1 MLEYVIKGKYAEI
14 VGATD
19 DETIIE
25 IPKKID
31 DYIVVKIQE
40 NAFIEHPSLISI
52 TIPKTVKVIGSYA
65 FASCKKL
72 KKVIIEEGLQYIND
86 WAFIS
91 CNIDSIELPE
101 SLIYLG
107 DNAFVGSKCYN
118 KIKAWKDER
127 KVLTQVNNK
136 SKYDMCIFPTK
147 AIKKNTNISKNF
159 VEQFKSYQ
167 DLQMSN
173 YKENV
178 DALYSLDLPYIFD
191 NHEFIVA
198 VNSNEKLEDISI
210 YIPSSTYMNVGN
222 YADNDPDF
230 ILFELE
236 IYSTNVLLG
245 SVFFKIPYPDDVTLK
260 IVNISY
266 NNGVNIIKILPSIAS
281 FGSGNIDREFAV
293 NYYDE
298 VLAKFKTAYNNRII
312 TFDEYEVIEKKLTI
326 MGKNKALQ
334 FVRSIEN
341 APLLSLILKL
351 FKLVSQDSDYSDK
364 LAEINDYLDDE
375 INYYYNEIKDIDSL
389 HKVAFNVSSQFKFL
403 NYITELDS
411 DKLCEKYGLKLI
423 DNKGIE
429 ISEQRLNELSD
440 LFFESEELYNIHG
453 YLYDD
458 ILFEI
463 ANFIEEYYDNKLID
477 YIEHFNK

>member
-1 MLEYVIKGKYAEI
+1 
-14 VGATD
+14 
-19 DETIIE
+19 
-25 IPKKID
+25 
-31 DYIVVKIQE
+31 
-40 NAFIEHPSLISI
+40 
-52 TIPKTVKVIGSYA
+52 
-65 FASCKKL
+65 
-72 KKVIIEEGLQYIND
+72 
-86 WAFIS
+86 
-91 CNIDSIELPE
+91 
-101 SLIYLG
+101 
-107 DNAFVGSKCYN
+107 
-118 KIKAWKDER
+118 
-127 KVLTQVNNK
+127 
-136 SKYDMCIFPTK
+136 
-147 AIKKNTNISKNF
+147 
-159 VEQFKSYQ
+159 
-167 DLQMSN
+167 MSN

-245 SVFFKIPYPDDVTLK
+245 SVFFKTPYPDDVTLK

-364 LAEINDYLDDE
+364 LVEINDYLDDE

-389 HKVAFNVSSQFKFL
+389 HKIAFNVSSQFKFL

-440 LFFESEELYNIHG
+440 SFFESEELYNIHG

-477 YIEHFNK
+477 YIEHFNN